1 MRIAVLVPAPDYPEP
16 LAWAYDVEA
25 AALAAAG
32 AEVEPVAWTEAE
44 DLTDFDLVLPLV
56 AWGYHLEYERWLA
69 FLQRA
74 EADRQSLTAAP
85 VERRQGVSR
94 GAWRSRRSD
103 RPDAGGRG
111 LLRRR
116 SR

>member
-16 LAWAYDVEA
+16 WAWAYDVEA

-74 EADRQSLTAAP
+74 EADRLPLVNPSP
-85 VERRQGVSR
+85 
-94 GAWRSRRSD
+94 
-103 RPDAGGRG
+103 
-111 LLRRR
+111 LLRWNGDKAYLAELGGG
-116 SR
+116 SAAIGW